1 MGLAD
6 HVTARIPE
14 IVLVQLTRS
23 TPTATTIDTA
33 ILGYAVADVVGDLST
48 YAGVVYDDTDAR
60 HVAVSVRGVVITLLA
75 YRGESTA
82 LDRLDRWRQE
92 LADGLRRVTHG
103 QRLLPRST
111 SPYTPSELPAGAT
124 IRPETDPA
132 WLAEILPAAGPG
144 SGWTGPVPRR

>member
-6 HVTARIPE
+6 RVTARIPE

-23 TPTATTIDTA
+23 SPTETTIGTD
-33 ILGYAVADVVGDLST
+33 ILGYAVDDVVGDLST
-48 YAGVVYDDTDAR
+48 YAGVTYDDTDAR
-60 HVAVSVRGVVITLLA
+60 MVSVAVRGVVITLLA

-92 LADGLRRVTHG
+92 LGTGLRRVTHG
-103 QRLLPRST
+103 NRLLPRST
-111 SPYTPSELPAGAT
+111 SPYTPSTPPAGAT
-124 IRPETDPA
+124 IRPETDPE

-144 SGWTGPVPRR
+144 RGWTRE